1 MSGAAILR
9 LFSFFLLFCANQLFA
24 QPLSFRHLTTAQGL
38 LSDQR
43 INLAEDRIGRIWI
56 ASDEGVNVFD
66 GQELIS
72 YSYPDNSGLLH
83 NNVTSIFC
91 DSKGTIWISHNMGVQ
106 FLPEGEQAFHSVTLP
121 GPVNNEGLIFAE
133 IPGGILIVS
142 RSGSFII
149 DNNYRCSIVEGLTA
163 LIQQFKVPT
172 CMEQISGDEWLWGC
186 VDSLRVVNVRTQQA
200 LRSYPFPNSWALRRV
215 NDDQWMVGSFSR
227 DDLALLSLSTGEL
240 SYINHWKT
248 NDNKPIGAYAG
259 AIQRIDD
266 HRFAIASR
274 YFGIYII
281 DIKNQSAEHLM
292 HDGGNASSILTD
304 YCRSLF
310 ISRDGT
316 LFVHS
321 RGLSYAPIKASR
333 LRAVSQLTD
342 KNGFRY
348 SAVVNCFLQDH
359 EQRLWIGT
367 NTGLYQQDK
376 NGNPGNTIRFLVKE
390 DGEQRAKTIR
400 HIAMDAKQRIWA
412 GTFGAGLGK
421 LENDKFIPAFTKSS
435 PVLPAPY
442 PSDIYAIIPYN
453 NKFLLC
459 ANYGFTS
466 FDPLTGQPESYVD
479 HPALGAIARHRTY
492 YALIDS
498 RGNWW
503 LAQREGLFHYNTYTH
518 QLTTVP
524 VPGQQGDQS
533 IQTVAEDSLGNV
545 YAGGYT
551 GLYIYRNGYFKDP
564 VIIRKKDGLSSSNI
578 TGLICDKKGDMW
590 IIGNRGLARYRPVT
604 RELQSFDEKDG
615 LLAGNHKFSSYYLSS
630 DGTVYLGSEDG
641 YNYFHPDS
649 LGTTAPPLKAYITE
663 LVLQDTLI
671 NTMAM
676 EKLLLPWHENNL
688 QFRYLAVDHKTGPYL
703 QYRYKLTGIDSSY
716 VYAGRQRTVRYTNLK
731 PGDYTFNVEVSAN
744 GKDWYAA
751 KPLELHIAI
760 AFWNTTWFRIV
771 VLVGVLLLA
780 YTWYNFR
787 IRQVRKQAQMKAD
800 YEIRLNDLENSALR
814 AQMNPHFIF
823 NCLNTIN
830 AFVSRNEKTLANQYI
845 SRFSKL
851 IRMILDHS
859 RQRKIS
865 LEEELEALELYLKIE
880 QVRFEGRFDYSI
892 IVDDSIDTG
901 NTAIPGL
908 LIQPFAEN
916 AILHG
921 LLPAKQPGLLKIS
934 ISKTDNLILIAVED
948 NGVGRAAAAASR
960 ADHQALQ
967 KSHGTDITW
976 KRVALFN
983 KEHGVEIEPAVVDL
997 IGEEGIAKGT
1007 RVEIGLFEESVL

>member
-9 LFSFFLLFCANQLFA
+9 TIIFLLLLLANKLFA
-24 QPLSFRHLTTAQGL
+24 QPLNFRHLTTAQGL

-43 INLAEDRIGRIWI
+43 IHLAEDRIGRIWI

-66 GQELIS
+66 GQELLS
-72 YSYPDNSGLLH
+72 YSFPDNSGLLH

-91 DSKGTIWISHNMGVQ
+91 DSRGTIWISHNMGVQ
-106 FLPEGEQAFHSVTLP
+106 YLREGEQVFHAVAMP
-121 GPVNNEGLIFAE
+121 CPVNNEGLHFAE
-133 IPGGILIVS
+133 TPEGILIVS
-142 RSGSFII
+142 RSGSFIV
-149 DNNYRCSIVEGLTA
+149 DSNYRCSIAEELSSLV
-163 LIQQFKVPT
+163 QQFKVPT
-172 CMEQISGDEWLWGC
+172 CMEYIGGDEWLWGC
-186 VDSLRVVNVRTQQA
+186 VDSLRVVNMRTQRST
-200 LRSYPFPNSWALRRV
+200 RSYPFPNSWALCRV

-227 DDLALLSLSTGEL
+227 ADLALLTLSTGDIAM
-240 SYINHWKT
+240 INDWPT
-248 NDNKPIGAYAG
+248 SDQKPIGGYAG
-259 AIQRIDD
+259 AIERIDD
-266 HRFAIASR
+266 YRFAMASR
-274 YFGIYII
+274 YFGVYII
-281 DIKNQSAEHLM
+281 DIKNRTARRLQ
-292 HDGGNASSILTD
+292 HDAGDASSILTD

-321 RGLSYAPIKASR
+321 RGLSYTPVKDSR
-333 LRAVSQLTD
+333 LRTVSQLTD

-348 SAVVNCFLQDH
+348 SAVVNCFLQDA

-367 NTGLYQQDK
+367 NAGLYQQDK
-376 NGNPGNTIRFLVKE
+376 NGQPGSIIRFFMEE

-400 HIAMDAKQRIWA
+400 HIAMDEKQRIWA

-421 LENDKFIPAFTKSS
+421 LENDKFIPAFNRAS
-435 PVLPAPY
+435 PDAPTPFPA
-442 PSDIYAIIPYN
+442 DIYAIIPYE

-466 FDPLTGQPESYVD
+466 FDPVSGKAISYID
-479 HPALGAIARHRTY
+479 HPALGRIARHRTF

-498 RGNWW
+498 RGDWW
-503 LAQREGLFHYNTYTH
+503 LAQREGLFHYNTRTQ

-524 VPGQQGDQS
+524 VPGHQGDQS

-551 GLYIYRNGYFKDP
+551 GLYIYQGGYFKDP
-564 VIIRKKDGLSSSNI
+564 LIIRKKDGLSSSNI

-590 IIGNRGLARYRPVT
+590 IIGNRGLARYRPAS

-615 LLAGNHKFSSYYLSS
+615 LLAGNHKFSSYYLSP
-630 DGTVYLGSEDG
+630 DGKVYIGAEDG

-649 LGTTAPPLKAYITE
+649 LGAAAPPLKAYIKE
-663 LVLQDTLI
+663 LSLQDTVI
-671 NTMAM
+671 NTLSVQQL
-676 EKLLLPWHENNL
+676 KLSWHQNNL
-688 QFRYLAVDHKTGPYL
+688 QFGYLAVDHKTGPYL
-703 QYRYKLTGIDSSY
+703 QYRYKLAGLDSNY

-731 PGDYTFNVEVSAN
+731 PGNYTFNVEVSAN

-751 KPLELHIAI
+751 KPLEVHIAI
-760 AFWNTTWFRIV
+760 AFWNTGWFRI
-771 VLVGVLLLA
+771 LVIVGLLLLA
-780 YTWYNFR
+780 YAWYRFR

-859 RQRKIS
+859 RQRTIT
-865 LEEELEALELYLKIE
+865 LEEELEALELYLQIE
-880 QVRFEGRFDYSI
+880 QVRFEGRFDFEI
-892 IVDDSIDTG
+892 AVDKDIDTE

-921 LLPAKQPGLLKIS
+921 LLPSKKPGLLKVS
-934 ISKTDNLILIAVED
+934 ITNAQDLILIVVED
-948 NGVGRAAAAASR
+948 NGVGRAAAAAAR
-960 ADHQALQ
+960 TVHQPLQ
-967 KSHGTDITW
+967 KSHGTEITW

-983 KEHGVEIEPAVVDL
+983 KEHGVDVEPVVVDL
-997 IGEEGIAKGT
+997 VDERGNAGGT
-1007 RVEIGLFEESVL
+1007 RVEVRLIKVANL